1 VYISHSERNKLKAQL
16 DQYKESLKDPKSL
29 VEKPLSTSEEDEF
42 IKKLASEVTDQ
53 IRGVMS
59 FTETPKLDYVINQA
73 LAGDTWYSKPDNDDT
88 IAEDWFKGLI
98 NDLSDVEPA
107 KKNQPTKADKLVKS
121 KPLPTSSYIKKKN
134 QIAPIYDDSH
144 KCAIVETIGREVRM
158 AERYAIQKGDSFEVN
173 LQAWGH
179 VKHTKQNPLWEVP
192 GFCYLAAINIAI
204 PCDKPWPAN
213 PTVQQM
219 SRFGYKYRK
228 LQSFKLIETIQ
239 GQHYTL
245 KMGKPTT
252 YRDNSGWRLIDYLA
266 KNDKFYMRVGGDG
279 DRTDVKTLDGTNY
292 QQWAPKMKAY
302 LMSKELWYYVNGETK
317 RPACVDAPVPLVPE
331 RGSTTAGSS
340 ATAAY
345 EAALKTYNEQREV
358 QIVWDRADNKA
369 LGIIQLR
376 MADKLQY
383 LIRDTSLQSWANI
396 KSQFDVS
403 GPAAIFVDFKFVI
416 NFKFDDRK
424 EPAVQVAELN
434 TRLNRLA
441 THGFNLDYRIQA
453 MIILS
458 GLPQSWDS
466 VQGSILA
473 NHDMADLSI
482 SVIMPILQEE
492 WQRRQA
498 RHGEHKSSHLAR
510 GGMHGAPQRQHW
522 QGNQNNSGYTPQA
535 GPSNYNS
542 GYKPAPYKKFGK
554 KPNYKPNNQNPG
566 YNSNVSGSKGP
577 NGPNWERNHQNRQN
591 KKQARVLLKEQVAK
605 LKSQSKTDT
614 KGKKKEKAG
623 KSANLLARIDDIPLE
638 SRMEDIDSYN
648 ERVLIAPKSNKTD
661 VVKQIVDRMDV
672 DNEDAVSLGNKSVYS
687 NARDFYA
694 SNALDGDDWD
704 KYGNGLLD
712 KEFANLNHTV
722 PIMVEMAEQSSSSS
736 QRYSSN
742 VVNTASC
749 NKAVYTVNCVIKANE
764 AKTSLLAEIGDDTW
778 IIDSGASH
786 HITTKLT
793 DYTSYQPYPEPEII
807 QTANVH
813 DSLKIHSEGTVFF
826 NTETTNGQIHT
837 VRLDNVCYIPNGSN
851 RLLSQGQLCLEGLVE
866 KADSKS
872 TTFSLPTGRV
882 FLRGFPRN
890 ETDTLHWVQSQ
901 IAHPNVPMAEPSL
914 FLVNYNTW
922 HLRMAHPSKNVLRHI
937 GTNTNGFTPNLTF
950 PLDSG
955 ICPGCAKGKMHNKPF
970 PPSGKRAKQPFDLI
984 HADLVQLPKKSY
996 HKKEWACL

>member
-1 VYISHSERNKLKAQL
+1 MSSSNNNNSNNNNNNNNNNGRLHNRYVVPVVGPSATGSKIPIPIGGYRPATATAARNSGRKAPIHHATAPVARVSPPVASSNIPSTGASNGSYNSAPSECTSGYIRRGRIVPLPKADKLRKTPSHGPSCARVVRVDPAEVQTFRAGLKAGINSSLVSGNFPPLVPSHFLKTQDDARKNACPSFSSIAAKGVKPGAKIMLRSPTSSLPSWSETWMKNEDWVLVPPGQEDLLQRGLGSGFCVQFAGDLWEGICEVDEMAPRNGASGDFRLGLVERWLKEQALIRELVDCSVYLLEYIELIGASGKVDKMYRLASRKQKPATPPKKRSPAPPSPPKLYPSSSSEFPTRKDKGKGKARDVYISQSERNKLKIKL

-53 IRGVMS
+53 ICGVMS

-73 LAGDTWYSKPDNDDT
+73 LAGNTWYSKPDNDDT

-98 NDLSDVEPA
+98 NDLSDLEPA

-121 KPLPTSSYIKKKN
+121 KSLPSSSYIKKKN

-173 LQAWGH
+173 LQTWGH

-204 PCDKPWPAN
+204 PCDKLWPAN

-239 GQHYTL
+239 GQHYML

-317 RPACVDAPVPLVPE
+317 RPSCVDAPVPPVPE

-340 ATAAY
+340 AIAAY
-345 EAALKTYNEQREV
+345 KAALKTYNEQREV

-383 LIRDTSLQSWANI
+383 LIKDTSLQSWANI

-424 EPAVQVAELN
+424 EPAIQVAELN
-434 TRLNRLA
+434 TQLNRLA

-498 RHGEHKSSHLAR
+498 RRGEHKSSHLA
-510 GGMHGAPQRQHW
+510 
-522 QGNQNNSGYTPQA
+522 
-535 GPSNYNS
+535 
-542 GYKPAPYKKFGK
+542 
-554 KPNYKPNNQNPG
+554 
-566 YNSNVSGSKGP
+566 
-577 NGPNWERNHQNRQN
+577 
-591 KKQARVLLKEQVAK
+591 
-605 LKSQSKTDT
+605 
-614 KGKKKEKAG
+614 
-623 KSANLLARIDDIPLE
+623 
-638 SRMEDIDSYN
+638 
-648 ERVLIAPKSNKTD
+648 
-661 VVKQIVDRMDV
+661 
-672 DNEDAVSLGNKSVYS
+672 
-687 NARDFYA
+687 
-694 SNALDGDDWD
+694 
-704 KYGNGLLD
+704 
-712 KEFANLNHTV
+712 
-722 PIMVEMAEQSSSSS
+722 
-736 QRYSSN
+736 
-742 VVNTASC
+742 
-749 NKAVYTVNCVIKANE
+749 
-764 AKTSLLAEIGDDTW
+764 
-778 IIDSGASH
+778 
-786 HITTKLT
+786 
-793 DYTSYQPYPEPEII
+793 
-807 QTANVH
+807 
-813 DSLKIHSEGTVFF
+813 
-826 NTETTNGQIHT
+826 
-837 VRLDNVCYIPNGSN
+837 
-851 RLLSQGQLCLEGLVE
+851 
-866 KADSKS
+866 
-872 TTFSLPTGRV
+872 
-882 FLRGFPRN
+882 
-890 ETDTLHWVQSQ
+890 
-901 IAHPNVPMAEPSL
+901 
-914 FLVNYNTW
+914 
-922 HLRMAHPSKNVLRHI
+922 
-937 GTNTNGFTPNLTF
+937 
-950 PLDSG
+950 
-955 ICPGCAKGKMHNKPF
+955 
-970 PPSGKRAKQPFDLI
+970 
-984 HADLVQLPKKSY
+984 
-996 HKKEWACL
+996 

>member
-1 VYISHSERNKLKAQL
+1 
-16 DQYKESLKDPKSL
+16 
-29 VEKPLSTSEEDEF
+29 
-42 IKKLASEVTDQ
+42 
-53 IRGVMS
+53 
-59 FTETPKLDYVINQA
+59 
-73 LAGDTWYSKPDNDDT
+73 
-88 IAEDWFKGLI
+88 
-98 NDLSDVEPA
+98 
-107 KKNQPTKADKLVKS
+107 
-121 KPLPTSSYIKKKN
+121 
-134 QIAPIYDDSH
+134 
-144 KCAIVETIGREVRM
+144 M

-228 LQSFKLIETIQ
+228 LQPFKLVETIQ

-245 KMGKPTT
+245 KMGRPTT

-266 KNDKFYMRVGGDG
+266 KNEKFYMRVGGDG
-279 DRTDVKTLDGTNY
+279 DRTNVKTLDGTNY

-317 RPACVDAPVPLVPE
+317 RPACIDAPVPPVPE

-340 ATAAY
+340 AIAAY

-498 RHGEHKSSHLAR
+498 RRGEQKSSHLAR

-542 GYKPAPYKKFGK
+542 SYKPAPYKKFGK

-577 NGPNWERNHQNRQN
+577 NGPNWE
-591 KKQARVLLKEQVAK
+591 
-605 LKSQSKTDT
+605 
-614 KGKKKEKAG
+614 
-623 KSANLLARIDDIPLE
+623 
-638 SRMEDIDSYN
+638 
-648 ERVLIAPKSNKTD
+648 
-661 VVKQIVDRMDV
+661 
-672 DNEDAVSLGNKSVYS
+672 
-687 NARDFYA
+687 
-694 SNALDGDDWD
+694 
-704 KYGNGLLD
+704 
-712 KEFANLNHTV
+712 
-722 PIMVEMAEQSSSSS
+722 
-736 QRYSSN
+736 
-742 VVNTASC
+742 
-749 NKAVYTVNCVIKANE
+749 
-764 AKTSLLAEIGDDTW
+764 
-778 IIDSGASH
+778 
-786 HITTKLT
+786 
-793 DYTSYQPYPEPEII
+793 
-807 QTANVH
+807 
-813 DSLKIHSEGTVFF
+813 
-826 NTETTNGQIHT
+826 
-837 VRLDNVCYIPNGSN
+837 
-851 RLLSQGQLCLEGLVE
+851 
-866 KADSKS
+866 
-872 TTFSLPTGRV
+872 
-882 FLRGFPRN
+882 
-890 ETDTLHWVQSQ
+890 
-901 IAHPNVPMAEPSL
+901 
-914 FLVNYNTW
+914 
-922 HLRMAHPSKNVLRHI
+922 
-937 GTNTNGFTPNLTF
+937 
-950 PLDSG
+950 
-955 ICPGCAKGKMHNKPF
+955 
-970 PPSGKRAKQPFDLI
+970 
-984 HADLVQLPKKSY
+984 
-996 HKKEWACL
+996 

>member
-1 VYISHSERNKLKAQL
+1 MSSSNNNNNNNNNGRSHNRYVVPVVGPSAATSKIPIGGYQRPTAVAAKHSGRKAPIRRATAPVAHLPSPVASSNIPSAGASNGSYNSAPAERTSGYIRRGWIVLIPKADKLRKAPSHGPSCARVVRADPAEVQTFRAGLKAGRNSPLVSGNFPPLVPSHFLKTQDDARKNAGPSFSSIAAKGVKPGAKISLRSPSSSLPSWSETWMKNEDWVLVPPGQEDLLQRGLGSGFRVQFAGDLWEGICEVDEMAPRNGASGDFRLGLVERWLKEQALIRELVDCSVYPPEYIELISASGQVDKMYRLVSRKQKPATPPKKCSPAPPSPPKLVPSSSSEFPTRKDKGKGKAREIYISESERNKLKL
-16 DQYKESLKDPKSL
+16 KLERYKELHRNPNSLM
-29 VEKPLSTSEEDEF
+29 EKPLSTSEEDEF

-59 FTETPKLDYVINQA
+59 FTETPRLDYVINQA
-73 LAGDTWYSKPDNDDT
+73 LAGDTWYSKPDNDET
-88 IAEDWFKGLI
+88 IAKDWFKGLI

-121 KPLPTSSYIKKKN
+121 KPLPSSSNIKKKN
-134 QIAPIYDDSH
+134 QIAPIYDDAH

-158 AERYAIQKGDSFEVN
+158 AERYAIQKGDSFKVN
-173 LQAWGH
+173 LQTWGH

-192 GFCYLAAINIAI
+192 GLCYLAAINIAI

-219 SRFGYKYRK
+219 SRFSYKYRK
-228 LQSFKLIETIQ
+228 LQSFKLIETVQ

-317 RPACVDAPVPLVPE
+317 QPLCVDAPVPPVPE

-498 RHGEHKSSHLAR
+498 RCGEQKSSHLAR

-542 GYKPAPYKKFGK
+542 GYEPAPYKKFGAK

-566 YNSNVSGSKGP
+566 YNSNNSGNKGP
-577 NGPNWERNHQNRQN
+577 NGPNWERNRQNCQN
-591 KKQARVLLKEQVAK
+591 KKQARMLLKEQVAK
-605 LKSQSKTDT
+605 LESQSKTDT

-623 KSANLLARIDDIPLE
+623 KSANLLA
-638 SRMEDIDSYN
+638 
-648 ERVLIAPKSNKTD
+648 
-661 VVKQIVDRMDV
+661 
-672 DNEDAVSLGNKSVYS
+672 
-687 NARDFYA
+687 
-694 SNALDGDDWD
+694 
-704 KYGNGLLD
+704 
-712 KEFANLNHTV
+712 
-722 PIMVEMAEQSSSSS
+722 
-736 QRYSSN
+736 
-742 VVNTASC
+742 
-749 NKAVYTVNCVIKANE
+749 
-764 AKTSLLAEIGDDTW
+764 
-778 IIDSGASH
+778 
-786 HITTKLT
+786 
-793 DYTSYQPYPEPEII
+793 
-807 QTANVH
+807 
-813 DSLKIHSEGTVFF
+813 
-826 NTETTNGQIHT
+826 
-837 VRLDNVCYIPNGSN
+837 
-851 RLLSQGQLCLEGLVE
+851 
-866 KADSKS
+866 
-872 TTFSLPTGRV
+872 
-882 FLRGFPRN
+882 
-890 ETDTLHWVQSQ
+890 
-901 IAHPNVPMAEPSL
+901 
-914 FLVNYNTW
+914 
-922 HLRMAHPSKNVLRHI
+922 
-937 GTNTNGFTPNLTF
+937 
-950 PLDSG
+950 
-955 ICPGCAKGKMHNKPF
+955 
-970 PPSGKRAKQPFDLI
+970 
-984 HADLVQLPKKSY
+984 
-996 HKKEWACL
+996 

>member
-1 VYISHSERNKLKAQL
+1 MSSSSSNNNNNNNNNNNGHSHNRYIIPAAGSSAAATTIPIRGYRRPAAVAAKQSGCRAPIRRATAPVAGVPSPVASSNIPSAGASNGSYNSAPAERTSGYIRRGRIVPIPKADKLRKAPSHGPSCARVVRADPVEVQNFRAGLKAGRNSPLVSGNFPPLIPSHFLKTQEDARKNAGPSFSSIAAKGVKPGAKISLRSPSSSLPSWSETWTKNEDWVLVPPGQEDLLQRGLGSGFRVQFVGDLWEGICEVDEMAPRNGASGDFRLGLVERWLKEQALIRELVDCSVYPPEYIELIGALGQVDKMYRLASRKQKPATPPKKRSPAPPSPPKLVPSSSSEFPTRKDKGKGKARDIYISESERKKLQL
-16 DQYKESLKDPKSL
+16 KLDRYKELHRNPNSLM
-29 VEKPLSTSEEDEF
+29 EKPLSTSEEDEF

-121 KPLPTSSYIKKKN
+121 KPLPSSSYIKKKN
-134 QIAPIYDDSH
+134 QIAPIYDDAH
-144 KCAIVETIGREVRM
+144 KCAIVKTIGREVRM

-317 RPACVDAPVPLVPE
+317 RPACVDAPVPPVPE
-331 RGSTTAGSS
+331 RGSTTPGSS
-340 ATAAY
+340 AITAY

-498 RHGEHKSSHLAR
+498 RRGEQKSSHLA
-510 GGMHGAPQRQHW
+510 
-522 QGNQNNSGYTPQA
+522 
-535 GPSNYNS
+535 
-542 GYKPAPYKKFGK
+542 
-554 KPNYKPNNQNPG
+554 
-566 YNSNVSGSKGP
+566 
-577 NGPNWERNHQNRQN
+577 
-591 KKQARVLLKEQVAK
+591 
-605 LKSQSKTDT
+605 
-614 KGKKKEKAG
+614 
-623 KSANLLARIDDIPLE
+623 
-638 SRMEDIDSYN
+638 
-648 ERVLIAPKSNKTD
+648 
-661 VVKQIVDRMDV
+661 
-672 DNEDAVSLGNKSVYS
+672 
-687 NARDFYA
+687 
-694 SNALDGDDWD
+694 
-704 KYGNGLLD
+704 
-712 KEFANLNHTV
+712 
-722 PIMVEMAEQSSSSS
+722 
-736 QRYSSN
+736 
-742 VVNTASC
+742 
-749 NKAVYTVNCVIKANE
+749 
-764 AKTSLLAEIGDDTW
+764 
-778 IIDSGASH
+778 
-786 HITTKLT
+786 
-793 DYTSYQPYPEPEII
+793 
-807 QTANVH
+807 
-813 DSLKIHSEGTVFF
+813 
-826 NTETTNGQIHT
+826 
-837 VRLDNVCYIPNGSN
+837 
-851 RLLSQGQLCLEGLVE
+851 
-866 KADSKS
+866 
-872 TTFSLPTGRV
+872 
-882 FLRGFPRN
+882 
-890 ETDTLHWVQSQ
+890 
-901 IAHPNVPMAEPSL
+901 
-914 FLVNYNTW
+914 
-922 HLRMAHPSKNVLRHI
+922 
-937 GTNTNGFTPNLTF
+937 
-950 PLDSG
+950 
-955 ICPGCAKGKMHNKPF
+955 
-970 PPSGKRAKQPFDLI
+970 
-984 HADLVQLPKKSY
+984 
-996 HKKEWACL
+996 

>member
-1 VYISHSERNKLKAQL
+1 MSHSNNNNNNNNNNNGRSHNRYVVPVVGPSTAATTTIPIRGYQRPAAVAAKHSGRKAPIRRATAPVARVSSPVASSNIPSAGASNGSYNSAPAERTSGYIRRGRIVPIPKADKLRKAPSHGPSCARVVHVDPEEVQTFRAGLKAGRNSPLVSGNFPPLVPSHFLKTQDDARKNAGPSFSSIAAKGVKPGAKISLRSPTSSLPSWSETWTKNEDWVLVPPGQKDLLQRGLGSGFRVQFAGDLWEGICEVDEMAPRNGASGDFRLGLVERWLKEQALIRELVECSVYPPEYIELIGASGQVDKMYQLASRKQKPATPPKKRSPAPPSPPKLVPSSSSEFPTRKDKGKGKARDIYISESERKKLQL
-16 DQYKESLKDPKSL
+16 KLDRYKELHRNPNSLM
-29 VEKPLSTSEEDEF
+29 EKPLSTSEEDKF

-53 IRGVMS
+53 IRSVMS

-98 NDLSDVEPA
+98 NDLSDVAPSPT
-107 KKNQPTKADKLVKS
+107 KKNQPSKADKLVKS
-121 KPLPTSSYIKKKN
+121 KPLPSSSYIKKKN

-252 YRDNSGWRLIDYLA
+252 YRDNSGWRLVDYLA
-266 KNDKFYMRVGGDG
+266 KNEKFYMRVGGDG

-317 RPACVDAPVPLVPE
+317 RPACVDAPVPPVPD

-340 ATAAY
+340 AIAAY

-498 RHGEHKSSHLAR
+498 RRGEQKSSHLTR
-510 GGMHGAPQRQHW
+510 GGMHGAPQHQHW

-542 GYKPAPYKKFGK
+542 GYKPAPYKKIGK

-566 YNSNVSGSKGP
+566 YNSNASGSKGP
-577 NGPNWERNHQNRQN
+577 NGPNWE
-591 KKQARVLLKEQVAK
+591 
-605 LKSQSKTDT
+605 
-614 KGKKKEKAG
+614 
-623 KSANLLARIDDIPLE
+623 
-638 SRMEDIDSYN
+638 
-648 ERVLIAPKSNKTD
+648 
-661 VVKQIVDRMDV
+661 
-672 DNEDAVSLGNKSVYS
+672 
-687 NARDFYA
+687 
-694 SNALDGDDWD
+694 
-704 KYGNGLLD
+704 
-712 KEFANLNHTV
+712 
-722 PIMVEMAEQSSSSS
+722 
-736 QRYSSN
+736 
-742 VVNTASC
+742 
-749 NKAVYTVNCVIKANE
+749 
-764 AKTSLLAEIGDDTW
+764 
-778 IIDSGASH
+778 
-786 HITTKLT
+786 
-793 DYTSYQPYPEPEII
+793 
-807 QTANVH
+807 
-813 DSLKIHSEGTVFF
+813 
-826 NTETTNGQIHT
+826 
-837 VRLDNVCYIPNGSN
+837 
-851 RLLSQGQLCLEGLVE
+851 
-866 KADSKS
+866 
-872 TTFSLPTGRV
+872 
-882 FLRGFPRN
+882 
-890 ETDTLHWVQSQ
+890 
-901 IAHPNVPMAEPSL
+901 
-914 FLVNYNTW
+914 
-922 HLRMAHPSKNVLRHI
+922 
-937 GTNTNGFTPNLTF
+937 
-950 PLDSG
+950 
-955 ICPGCAKGKMHNKPF
+955 
-970 PPSGKRAKQPFDLI
+970 
-984 HADLVQLPKKSY
+984 
-996 HKKEWACL
+996 

>member
-1 VYISHSERNKLKAQL
+1 VSGNFPPLVPSHFLKTQDDVRKNAGPSFSSIAAKGVKPGAKISLRSPSSSLPSWSETWTTNEDWVLVPPGQEDLLQRGLGSGFRVQFVGDLWEGICEVDEMAPRNGASGDFWLGLVERWLKEQALIRELVDCSVYPPEYIELIGASGQVDKMYQLASKKQKPATPPKKCSPAPPSPPKLVPSSSSEFPTRKDKGKGKAREIYISETERNKLKLKL
-16 DQYKESLKDPKSL
+16 DQYKKLHRNPNSLM
-29 VEKPLSTSEEDEF
+29 EKPLSTSEEDEF

-98 NDLSDVEPA
+98 NDLSDVAPSPA
-107 KKNQPTKADKLVKS
+107 KKNQPSKADKLVKS
-121 KPLPTSSYIKKKN
+121 KPLPSSSNIKKKN
-134 QIAPIYDDSH
+134 QIAPIYDDAH
-144 KCAIVETIGREVRM
+144 KCAIVKTIGQEVRM

-213 PTVQQM
+213 PMVQQM

-317 RPACVDAPVPLVPE
+317 RPLCVDAPVPPVPE

-340 ATAAY
+340 AIAAY

-383 LIRDTSLQSWANI
+383 LIQDTSLQSWANI

-434 TRLNRLA
+434 TRLNHLA

-498 RHGEHKSSHLAR
+498 RRGEQKSSHLAR
-510 GGMHGAPQRQHW
+510 GGMHGAPQCQYW

-542 GYKPAPYKKFGK
+542 GYIVNLLHTK
-554 KPNYKPNNQNPG
+554 NSVQRNQIINLITKILVITRTTLAIKVPM
-566 YNSNVSGSKGP
+566 VQIGSEIARIAKT
-577 NGPNWERNHQNRQN
+577 RNRQECYLKN
-591 KKQARVLLKEQVAK
+591 K
-605 LKSQSKTDT
+605 
-614 KGKKKEKAG
+614 
-623 KSANLLARIDDIPLE
+623 
-638 SRMEDIDSYN
+638 
-648 ERVLIAPKSNKTD
+648 
-661 VVKQIVDRMDV
+661 
-672 DNEDAVSLGNKSVYS
+672 
-687 NARDFYA
+687 
-694 SNALDGDDWD
+694 
-704 KYGNGLLD
+704 
-712 KEFANLNHTV
+712 
-722 PIMVEMAEQSSSSS
+722 
-736 QRYSSN
+736 
-742 VVNTASC
+742 
-749 NKAVYTVNCVIKANE
+749 
-764 AKTSLLAEIGDDTW
+764 
-778 IIDSGASH
+778 
-786 HITTKLT
+786 
-793 DYTSYQPYPEPEII
+793 
-807 QTANVH
+807 
-813 DSLKIHSEGTVFF
+813 
-826 NTETTNGQIHT
+826 
-837 VRLDNVCYIPNGSN
+837 
-851 RLLSQGQLCLEGLVE
+851 
-866 KADSKS
+866 
-872 TTFSLPTGRV
+872 
-882 FLRGFPRN
+882 
-890 ETDTLHWVQSQ
+890 
-901 IAHPNVPMAEPSL
+901 
-914 FLVNYNTW
+914 
-922 HLRMAHPSKNVLRHI
+922 
-937 GTNTNGFTPNLTF
+937 
-950 PLDSG
+950 
-955 ICPGCAKGKMHNKPF
+955 
-970 PPSGKRAKQPFDLI
+970 
-984 HADLVQLPKKSY
+984 
-996 HKKEWACL
+996 

>member
-1 VYISHSERNKLKAQL
+1 VRADPAEVQKFRAGLKAGNNSPLVSGNFQPLVPSHFLKTQDDARKNASPSFSSIAAKGVKPGAKITLRSPSSSLPSWSETWMKNEDWVLVPPGQEDLLQRGLGSGFRVQFAGDLWEGICEVDEMAPRNGASGDFWLGLVERWLKEQALIRELVDCSVYPPEYIELIGASGQVDKMYRLVSRKSKPATPPKKRSPAPPSPPKLYPSSSSEFPTRKDKGKGKGKARDVYISQSKRNKLKLKL

-42 IKKLASEVTDQ
+42 IKKLTSEVTDQ

-59 FTETPKLDYVINQA
+59 FTETPRLDYVINQA

-98 NDLSDVEPA
+98 NDLSDVTPSPT
-107 KKNQPTKADKLVKS
+107 KKNQPTKADKLVKL
-121 KPLPTSSYIKKKN
+121 KTLPTSSYIKKKN

-173 LQAWGH
+173 LQTWGH

-228 LQSFKLIETIQ
+228 LQPFKLIETVQ
-239 GQHYTL
+239 GQHYML
-245 KMGKPTT
+245 KMGRPTT

-266 KNDKFYMRVGGDG
+266 KNEKFYMRVGGDG

-302 LMSKELWYYVNGETK
+302 LMSKELWYYVNGKTK
-317 RPACVDAPVPLVPE
+317 RPACVDAPVPPVPE

-340 ATAAY
+340 AIAAY

-424 EPAVQVAELN
+424 EPAIQVAELN
-434 TRLNRLA
+434 TRLNCLA

-473 NHDMADLSI
+473 NHNMADLSI

-492 WQRRQA
+492 WQR
-498 RHGEHKSSHLAR
+498 
-510 GGMHGAPQRQHW
+510 
-522 QGNQNNSGYTPQA
+522 
-535 GPSNYNS
+535 
-542 GYKPAPYKKFGK
+542 
-554 KPNYKPNNQNPG
+554 
-566 YNSNVSGSKGP
+566 
-577 NGPNWERNHQNRQN
+577 
-591 KKQARVLLKEQVAK
+591 
-605 LKSQSKTDT
+605 
-614 KGKKKEKAG
+614 
-623 KSANLLARIDDIPLE
+623 
-638 SRMEDIDSYN
+638 
-648 ERVLIAPKSNKTD
+648 
-661 VVKQIVDRMDV
+661 
-672 DNEDAVSLGNKSVYS
+672 
-687 NARDFYA
+687 
-694 SNALDGDDWD
+694 
-704 KYGNGLLD
+704 
-712 KEFANLNHTV
+712 
-722 PIMVEMAEQSSSSS
+722 
-736 QRYSSN
+736 
-742 VVNTASC
+742 
-749 NKAVYTVNCVIKANE
+749 
-764 AKTSLLAEIGDDTW
+764 
-778 IIDSGASH
+778 
-786 HITTKLT
+786 
-793 DYTSYQPYPEPEII
+793 
-807 QTANVH
+807 
-813 DSLKIHSEGTVFF
+813 
-826 NTETTNGQIHT
+826 
-837 VRLDNVCYIPNGSN
+837 
-851 RLLSQGQLCLEGLVE
+851 
-866 KADSKS
+866 
-872 TTFSLPTGRV
+872 
-882 FLRGFPRN
+882 
-890 ETDTLHWVQSQ
+890 
-901 IAHPNVPMAEPSL
+901 
-914 FLVNYNTW
+914 
-922 HLRMAHPSKNVLRHI
+922 
-937 GTNTNGFTPNLTF
+937 
-950 PLDSG
+950 
-955 ICPGCAKGKMHNKPF
+955 
-970 PPSGKRAKQPFDLI
+970 
-984 HADLVQLPKKSY
+984 
-996 HKKEWACL
+996 

>member
-1 VYISHSERNKLKAQL
+1 
-16 DQYKESLKDPKSL
+16 
-29 VEKPLSTSEEDEF
+29 
-42 IKKLASEVTDQ
+42 VTDQ

-59 FTETPKLDYVINQA
+59 FTETPRLDYIINQA
-73 LAGDTWYSKPDNDDT
+73 LAGDTWYSKPDNNDT
-88 IAEDWFKGLI
+88 IIDDWFKGLI
-98 NDLSDVEPA
+98 NNLSDVSIGPT
-107 KKNQPTKADKLVKS
+107 KKNQPSKADKLVKS
-121 KPLPTSSYIKKKN
+121 KPLPSSSNIKKKN
-134 QIAPIYDDSH
+134 QIAPIHDDAH

-173 LQAWGH
+173 LQTWGH

-192 GFCYLAAINIAI
+192 RFCYLATINIAI
-204 PCDKPWPAN
+204 PWDKPWPAN

-228 LQSFKLIETIQ
+228 LQSFKLIETVH
-239 GQHYTL
+239 GQHYML
-245 KMGKPTT
+245 KMDKPTT
-252 YRDNSGWRLIDYLA
+252 YRDNSGWRLVDYLA
-266 KNDKFYMRVGGDG
+266 RNKKFYMRVGGDG
-279 DRTDVKTLDGTNY
+279 DKTDVKTLDGTNY

-317 RPACVDAPVPLVPE
+317 RPLCIDAPIQPVPE
-331 RGSTTAGSS
+331 AGSTTVASS

-345 EAALKTYNEQREV
+345 KAALKTYNEQREV

-383 LIRDTSLQSWANI
+383 LVKDTSLQSWANI

-424 EPAVQVAELN
+424 EPAIQVAELN
-434 TRLNRLA
+434 TCLNRLA

-473 NHDMADLSI
+473 NHNMADLSI

-498 RHGEHKSSHLAR
+498 RHGDHKSSHLAR

-542 GYKPAPYKKFGK
+542 GYKPAPYKKFSK

-566 YNSNVSGSKGP
+566 YNSNNSGSKGP
-577 NGPNWERNHQNRQN
+577 NGPNWEQNCQNRQN
-591 KKQARVLLKEQVAK
+591 KKQARMLLKEQVAK
-605 LKSQSKTDT
+605 LKGQSKPDT

-623 KSANLLARIDDIPLE
+623 KSANLLAQIDDIPLE

-648 ERVLIAPKSNKTD
+648 ERVFIAPKSNKTD
-661 VVKQIVDRMDV
+661 VVKQIVDNVDV
-672 DNEDAVSLGNKSVYS
+672 DNEDAVSLGNESPYS
-687 NARDFYA
+687 NARDFYVN
-694 SNALDGDDWD
+694 NALDGDDWD
-704 KYGNGLLD
+704 KYGDGLLD

-722 PIMVEMAEQSSSSS
+722 PITEEMAEQPSSSS

-749 NKAVYTVNCVIKANE
+749 NKTVYTVNCVIKANE

-813 DSLKIHSEGTVFF
+813 DSLKIHGEGTVFF

-837 VRLDNVCYIPNGSN
+837 VHLDNVCYIPNRSN
-851 RLLSQGQLCLEGLVE
+851 RLLSRGQLCLNRTPLRWTQW
-866 KADSKS
+866 S
-872 TTFSLPTGRV
+872 TPYWNIFGKKPDVQYFKTFGCLA
-882 FLRGFPRN
+882 
-890 ETDTLHWVQSQ
+890 WVYKPKEVRKHKLDHRSE
-901 IAHPNVPMAEPSL
+901 AMT
-914 FLVNYNTW
+914 F
-922 HLRMAHPSKNVLRHI
+922 I
-937 GTNTNGFTPNLTF
+937 GYEIG
-950 PLDSG
+950 
-955 ICPGCAKGKMHNKPF
+955 
-970 PPSGKRAKQPFDLI
+970 
-984 HADLVQLPKKSY
+984 
-996 HKKEWACL
+996 